1 MQQLWSVYINNMQ
14 NPTAQYFILTKIL
27 KTQKKMER
35 EGGAPTTTGVSP
47 ARGLGNSEEGWGHI
61 QCTSSSFRWLS
72 SLQITIRG
80 LWEGLNKLNYTH
92 KELRTGLS
100 DWQPGYFQHLYII
113 LHTELWTKTPDLQN
127 GPNTGCSKWWNW
139 NGEASVAQ
147 GQPGLSPVASY
158 NPQKEN

>member
-1 MQQLWSVYINNMQ
+1 MSYWSTNGTVRQNHIQIPSQHLNQGEASGTLSLSEIIFFFFLQRSFVYWVQQLWSVYINNMQ
-14 NPTAQYFILTKIL
+14 NPTAQCFILTKIL

-35 EGGAPTTTGVSP
+35 EGGAPTTTGISP
-47 ARGLGNSEEGWGHI
+47 GRGLGNSEEGWGHI

-100 DWQPGYFQHLYII
+100 D
-113 LHTELWTKTPDLQN
+113 
-127 GPNTGCSKWWNW
+127 
-139 NGEASVAQ
+139 
-147 GQPGLSPVASY
+147 
-158 NPQKEN
+158 